1 MCMIHTQT
9 PPSVF
14 LILKGR
20 GVYFLRTLKDV
31 TMEIA
36 WVQSKIDSFRSLLA
50 FLEDERELLLEK
62 EEAERAL
69 AEMVTKRT
77 IDKAMKND

>member
-1 MCMIHTQT
+1 
-9 PPSVF
+9 
-14 LILKGR
+14 
-20 GVYFLRTLKDV
+20 
-31 TMEIA
+31 MEIA
-36 WVQSKIDSFRSLLA
+36 WVQSKIDSFKSLLA

-69 AEMVTKRT
+69 AEMVAKRT

>member
-1 MCMIHTQT
+1 
-9 PPSVF
+9 
-14 LILKGR
+14 
-20 GVYFLRTLKDV
+20 
-31 TMEIA
+31 MEIA
-36 WVQSKIDSFRSLLA
+36 WVQSKIDSFKSLLA

-77 IDKAMKND
+77 IDKAMKNDWEHYEATALR